1 MLENMVLR
9 MRYLLWFQES
19 LEHRRA
25 TITAIHSEK
34 HRRGFDF
41 APIFAP
47 ISSKIFSFF
56 QKTFKSCC
64 FCILSKIKTA
74 RGSSALFLD
83 IGLPILTILYIA
95 KFSVDKH
102 TGGVILLLSFC
113 CGGYCK

>member
-1 MLENMVLR
+1 MLENMALR

-41 APIFAP
+41 APTFAP

-74 RGSSALFLD
+74 RESSALFLD
-83 IGLPILTILYIA
+83 IGLPILTILSIA
-95 KFSVDKH
+95 KFSVDKLR
-102 TGGVILLLSFC
+102 GGVYFC
-113 CGGYCK
+113 

>member
-41 APIFAP
+41 VPTFAP

-64 FCILSKIKTA
+64 FCILSKIKTV
-74 RGSSALFLD
+74 RGSLALFFD

-102 TGGVILLLSFC
+102 TGGLYFC
-113 CGGYCK
+113 